1 LMELHGMA
9 DELTSEEVTQRLEEI
24 FSAALDGDELEKLIS
39 SIPKR
44 LDKFDGRWD
53 GLITWAEKKYGKP
66 GTDESETTDEDN
78 SEEEETAAESETEE
92 KPAKKKRGGLFS
104 RLGKSNK
111 EDDPPQDT
119 EEEESQAE
127 EEPEEEEKPAKKKRG
142 GLFSRLGKSKGEA
155 EPTEAADSDDSEEV
169 VEESTDEPE
178 EATEDEQDDDDHD
191 DSADLEGD
199 EAPLEKA
206 ARLLEG
212 GDSEEALD
220 VWKGLVRSDGG
231 NPEVWRGLA
240 SYFASAGRPGR
251 AQACEEHADELS

>member
-1 LMELHGMA
+1 MMELHGMA

-53 GLITWAEKKYGKP
+53 GLIIWAEKKYGKP

-104 RLGKSNK
+104 RLGKSK
-111 EDDPPQDT
+111 E
-119 EEEESQAE
+119 
-127 EEPEEEEKPAKKKRG
+127 
-142 GLFSRLGKSKGEA
+142 EA
-155 EPTEAADSDDSEEV
+155 EPSEADDPDDSEEA
-169 VEESTDEPE
+169 VEEPTDEPE
-178 EATEDEQDDDDHD
+178 EATEDEQADEEHD
-191 DSADLEGD
+191 DAADLEGD

-212 GDSEEALD
+212 GDSEGALE